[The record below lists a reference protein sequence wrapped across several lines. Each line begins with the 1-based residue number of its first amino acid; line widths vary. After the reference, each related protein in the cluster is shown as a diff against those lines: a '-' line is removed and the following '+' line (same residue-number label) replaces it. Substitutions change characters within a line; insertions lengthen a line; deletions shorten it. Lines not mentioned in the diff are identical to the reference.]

1 VLVVDEHDLFRAGL
15 VSMASVREEI
25 RIVGQTSRGKM
36 AVRLARE
43 LRPDVVL
50 MDLRLPDL
58 DGAAATQAILE
69 HNDSTS
75 IVVLSAVADEGAI
88 AAALHAGAC
97 GYLLKDSV
105 IEDVVA
111 AVRAAAAGTAWLAPC
126 AAKVLVE
133 RLRREAGAATDLPR
147 PDRRLSPRE
156 IQVLQLLVRGLDN
169 HQIASELFLSPR
181 TVKNHVSDLLAKLGL
196 SNRVQAAVYAV
207 RHGIV

>member
-1 VLVVDEHDLFRAGL
+1 
-15 VSMASVREEI
+15 
-25 RIVGQTSRGKM
+25 
-36 AVRLARE
+36 
-43 LRPDVVL
+43 
-50 MDLRLPDL
+50 
-58 DGAAATQAILE
+58 
-69 HNDSTS
+69 
-75 IVVLSAVADEGAI
+75 
-88 AAALHAGAC
+88 
-97 GYLLKDSV
+97 
-105 IEDVVA
+105 
-111 AVRAAAAGTAWLAPC
+111 
-126 AAKVLVE
+126 VLVE